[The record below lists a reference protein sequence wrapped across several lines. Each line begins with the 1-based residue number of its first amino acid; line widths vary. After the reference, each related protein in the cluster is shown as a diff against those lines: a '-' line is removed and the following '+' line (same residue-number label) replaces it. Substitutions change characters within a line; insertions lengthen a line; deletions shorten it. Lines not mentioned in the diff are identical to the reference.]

1 MKIRHSKSHI
11 SKKCVVCSNST
22 HGSKIYEEGGISI
35 RVPVCEREE
44 KDCHT
49 KVIVK
54 ELAKNM
60 LRQLKTEVSA

>member
-11 SKKCVVCSNST
+11 ARKCLVCSKKT

-35 RVPVCEREE
+35 RVPVCERDDS
-44 KDCHT
+44 DCHT
-49 KVIVK
+49 KVIIK

-60 LRQLKTEVSA
+60 LRQLKGEVVA